1 MEVRTDAKGKQRR
14 VYPHYETP
22 WEVYR
27 KLPNAGGYLKAGETL
42 QSLATK
48 ARAESD
54 TEAAK
59 RMQRAKGILFADL
72 FPVKRTA

>member
-1 MEVRTDAKGKQRR
+1 M
-14 VYPHYETP
+14 
-22 WEVYR
+22 YR

-48 ARAESD
+48 VRAESD

-59 RMQRAKGILFADL
+59 RMRQAKGILFAEL
-72 FPVKRTA
+72 FSVKRTA

>member
-1 MEVRTDAKGKQRR
+1 MKVRTDAKGKQRR

-27 KLPNAGGYLKAGETL
+27 KLPNAGETL

-48 ARAESD
+48 ARAESE

-59 RMQRAKGILFADL
+59 RMQQAKGILFADQ

>member
-1 MEVRTDAKGKQRR
+1 M
-14 VYPHYETP
+14 
-22 WEVYR
+22 YR

-59 RMQRAKGILFADL
+59 RMRQAKGILFADL